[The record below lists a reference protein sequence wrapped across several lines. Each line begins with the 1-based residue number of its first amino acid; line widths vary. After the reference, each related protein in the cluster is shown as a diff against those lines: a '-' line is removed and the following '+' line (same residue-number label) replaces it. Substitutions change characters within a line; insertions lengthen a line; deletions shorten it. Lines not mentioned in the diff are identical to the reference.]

1 MPQRSMIDWPGCSRL
16 RRVWH
21 LRSGL
26 RPSLRRHTRIN
37 HHPILSLT
45 LVLKSGGPQL
55 AEGQNSMLLDLFA
68 RQATADLAFDG
79 RVVPVHL
86 ALFAEMMKSRAWSG
100 KSLREVGGATGLGV
114 IFLD

>member
-45 LVLKSGGPQL
+45 LVLKSGGPHGL
-55 AEGQNSMLLDLFA
+55 
-68 RQATADLAFDG
+68 
-79 RVVPVHL
+79 
-86 ALFAEMMKSRAWSG
+86 
-100 KSLREVGGATGLGV
+100 LRELGTRRDPHLTRMIGIDELDVIAGLAVNSGTSRRFEYRFCEL
-114 IFLD
+114 IDISRPERRAMKRTT